1 MLGNRRLVLDTFCEV
16 YDQLKHL
23 ADDEFFD
30 FSRHHLV
37 EGAIYF
43 IGRAQAN
50 HNRERLFEI
59 IEKDLAKIVYSNPA
73 EGSETLHWQISRLG
87 ILDYVEQHRV
97 LLIGGGDMQADI
109 PCLWYDVFLPK
120 IHDYTENLQEIA
132 RGTEIFTKTNKPYD
146 FLFLN
151 GRLRPHRK
159 YLLESFRI
167 SGLLDRALWTNLDR
181 YRGFNN
187 SFQLMHQGRDIMADE
202 FPIHYLPPQYEV
214 PRYRA
219 NIGRQYTENFVKYDF
234 FDHTWGEIYLWADP
248 YIDTYFSLITETV
261 FMYPHSFRTE
271 KLWKPMAMGHPW
283 IVAANRG
290 FYRDLRSIGFRTF
303 EHLIDE
309 SFDLIDDNRD
319 RIDRIRD
326 VVQDLCQQDLPAF
339 LAAAKEVCD
348 YNQQHLIEMRQQVRR
363 ELPDRVERFIRKYWK
378 I

>member
-1 MLGNRRLVLDTFCEV
+1 MLGNHKLVLDTFCEV
-16 YDQLKHL
+16 YDQLQHL

-30 FSRHHLV
+30 FSQHRLI

-50 HNRERLFEI
+50 HNRERLLEI
-59 IEKDLAKIVYSNPA
+59 IEKNLAKVVYSNPA
-73 EGSETLHWQISRLG
+73 EGSETLYVQARRLG
-87 ILDYVEQHRV
+87 ILDYVKQHRV
-97 LLIGGGDMQADI
+97 LMIGGGDMQADT

-120 IHDYTENLQEIA
+120 IHDYTENLEQIV
-132 RGTEIFTKTNKPYD
+132 RGTEIFTKTDKPYT

-167 SGLLDRALWTNLDR
+167 NGLLDRALWTNLDR
-181 YRGFNN
+181 YQGYNN
-187 SFQLMHQGRDIMADE
+187 SFQLMHDGRDVMPDE

-219 NIGRQYTENFVKYDF
+219 NIGRHCSDDFIKYDF

-248 YIDTYFSLITETV
+248 YIDTYFSVITETV

-283 IVAANRG
+283 IVASSCG

-303 EHLIDE
+303 SHLIDE
-309 SFDLIDDNRD
+309 SFDLIDHNHD
-319 RIDRIRD
+319 RINRVRD
-326 VVQDLCQQDLPAF
+326 VVQDLCRQDLPAF
-339 LAAAKEVCD
+339 LAAAKEVCE
-348 YNQQHLIEMRQQVRR
+348 YNQQHLLEMRQQVRQQ
-363 ELPDRVERFIRKYWK
+363 LPARIEQFLRKYWR